1 MTKLFLCGIGCFL
14 AVLVCCVGWL
24 CNGANW
30 DTKEVASATLVQLA
44 DLEDE
49 ASFST
54 SFTSTDGSAQF
65 FVNIPQSEPD
75 CQMPRVYVRPH
86 YLTGEDARR
95 VAEALF
101 PEADFFEAESKLEEI
116 SGAPIYSKAEIQ
128 AKLDRWTPYTSQ
140 EALDELLGETDMGR
154 AEVVQSF
161 LADYTEM
168 YDQAPEENPHKVCDW
183 QMRKESGYSLHP
195 EDANDEV
202 NARFSVGG
210 IPYRL
215 TASARNNADIKVSML
230 SCYIY
235 DGLSPHNL
243 DETIFRAKLCRT
255 AAPTD
260 EQVAAVR
267 ERTQQL
273 LASFGLGQWQIARCE
288 AQSRQCGSHT
298 EHTIRVEAVPVL
310 GGVPALAQSQTP
322 ALRDPQGEF
331 TGHYLTSAEFA
342 FAPNGELLSFTL
354 FTPLDVQ
361 RVEPADNS
369 NLTMQQILSMAQEQL
384 MSTGAERYGYDLL
397 WFINEPV
404 QCNVSLEDIHYGLT
418 RINVPGEDAYVYVPA
433 ASLWGVSEY
442 IRDSDGKLLYQSER
456 ESSFLTVPFSDQT

>member
-1 MTKLFLCGIGCFL
+1 MTKRILSGIGCSL
-14 AVLVCCVGWL
+14 AALACCIGLSNW
-24 CNGANW
+24 GNW
-30 DTKEVASATLVQLA
+30 DATEVASATLAPLA
-44 DLEDE
+44 DLEEE

-54 SFTSTDGSAQF
+54 SFTNTDGSVQF

-75 CQMPRVYVRPH
+75 SQMPKVYVRPH
-86 YLTGEDARR
+86 YLTGEDARS

-101 PEADFFEAESKLEEI
+101 PEAEFFEAESELEED

-128 AKLDRWTPYTSQ
+128 AKLDRWTPYASQ
-140 EALDELLGETDMGR
+140 EALDELLGEAGEGR

-161 LADYTEM
+161 LEEYTEM
-168 YDQAPEENPHKVCDW
+168 YDQAPEENPHKVCTW
-183 QMRKESGYSLHP
+183 QMQKESGYA

-202 NARFSVGG
+202 NVRFSADG

-215 TASARNNADIKVSML
+215 TASVRNKEDFKVSML

-235 DGLSPHNL
+235 DGLCPHNL
-243 DETIFRAKLCRT
+243 DETIFGARLCRT

-260 EQVAAVR
+260 EQVTAVR
-267 ERTQQL
+267 DRTQQQ

-288 AQSRQCGSHT
+288 AESRQCGSHT

-310 GGVPALAQSQTP
+310 GGVPALAQLRQS
-322 ALRDPQGEF
+322 ALRNPQGEF

-354 FTPLDVQ
+354 YTPLDVQ
-361 RVEPADNS
+361 RVEPAENS
-369 NLTMQQILSMAQEQL
+369 GLTMQQILSMAQEQL
-384 MSTGAERYGYDLL
+384 MTTGAEQYGYNLL
-397 WFINEPV
+397 QFINEPV
-404 QCNVSLEDIHYGLT
+404 KCNVSLEDIHYGLT

-442 IRDSDGKLLYQSER
+442 IRESDGKVLYQSAKETNL
-456 ESSFLTVPFSDQT
+456 FTLPFSNQT